1 MPDRLTLV
9 FDADDTLWENNV
21 LFERAF
27 GAFRAW
33 LAHPNLDEA
42 GIRAV
47 LNEVERATVVTHGYG
62 TRSFLHALHMVFER
76 LRDRTATVE
85 EIAEIQ
91 SFGTAMLRG
100 DLELVPGVVETLTEL
115 GDRHDLLM
123 LTKGDV
129 EEQQRKIDA
138 STLAPLFRSTHI
150 VADKHADTYRKLAAD
165 HDLEPTRTWMVGNS
179 PRSDILPAR
188 AAGMNAV
195 FIPNAH
201 TWELELTELP
211 HDDGVLHLTAL
222 TELTNHF

>member
-27 GAFRAW
+27 AAFHAW
-33 LAHPNLDEA
+33 LAHPTLDEV

-62 TRSFLHALHMVFER
+62 TRSFLHALHTVFER

-85 EIAEIQ
+85 EVTEIHG
-91 SFGTAMLRG
+91 FGAAMLRG

-115 GDRHDLLM
+115 GGRHDLLM

-150 VADKHADTYRKLAAD
+150 VADKHTDTYRKLAAD
-165 HDLEPTRTWMVGNS
+165 HGLDPARTWMIGNS

-188 AAGMNAV
+188 AAGMYAV

-211 HDDGVLHLTAL
+211 HDDGILHLTAL

>member
-1 MPDRLTLV
+1 VPDRLTLV

-33 LAHPNLDEA
+33 LAHPTLDEA

-62 TRSFLHALHMVFER
+62 TRSFLHALHVVFER
-76 LRDRTATVE
+76 LRDRTATAE

-91 SFGTAMLRG
+91 GFGAAMLRG

-115 GDRHDLLM
+115 GGRHDLLM

-150 VADKHADTYRKLAAD
+150 VADKHPDTYRKLAAD
-165 HDLEPTRTWMVGNS
+165 QDLDPVRTWMIGNS

-211 HDDGVLHLTAL
+211 HDEGVLHLTAL
-222 TELTNHF
+222 TELTRHF